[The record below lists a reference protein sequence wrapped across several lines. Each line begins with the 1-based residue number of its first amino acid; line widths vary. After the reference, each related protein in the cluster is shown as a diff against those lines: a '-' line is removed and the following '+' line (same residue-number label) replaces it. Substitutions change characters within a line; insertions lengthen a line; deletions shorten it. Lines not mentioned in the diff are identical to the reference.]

1 MVVLCGGICNGDGN
15 GDGSGDGSGN
25 SDSDS
30 GVPGMLP
37 GLRDDGVML
46 DSVAER
52 VGEMVK
58 LSADAKRK
66 RPCALRRR

>member
-1 MVVLCGGICNGDGN
+1 MVVLCGGICNGDG
-15 GDGSGDGSGN
+15 SGDSSGN

-66 RPCALRRR
+66 